1 MCTSRVSRMR
11 TRWRRTSRRRRAV
24 IGTPSCTGRSRMPA
38 TRRIGSGRWG
48 RIRSSRR
55 WRARRDRRG
64 GGTRSLS
71 LKCAKRRGGGPDRNW
86 RIGRGVSSAWSGSV
100 FSIIA
105 RGRRGDRGVQYRFG
119 HAAGARYNQA
129 MIRQLEVVYESG
141 VLRPLEPLPFAEQQH
156 LVVTVTDELRSALPF
171 SSRKREQEW
180 FRLNGPRYAGKWVA
194 IEGDRLVSHG
204 ENARAVLQQ
213 ARAEGVQHP

>member
-1 MCTSRVSRMR
+1 
-11 TRWRRTSRRRRAV
+11 
-24 IGTPSCTGRSRMPA
+24 
-38 TRRIGSGRWG
+38 
-48 RIRSSRR
+48 
-55 WRARRDRRG
+55 
-64 GGTRSLS
+64 
-71 LKCAKRRGGGPDRNW
+71 
-86 RIGRGVSSAWSGSV
+86 
-100 FSIIA
+100 
-105 RGRRGDRGVQYRFG
+105 
-119 HAAGARYNQA
+119 

-141 VLRPLEPLPFAEQQH
+141 VLRPLGPLPFAEQQH

-213 ARAEGVQHP
+213 ARAEGVQHPLLIQVPKEPPLPFGGW